1 MLATFALMFLAGPR
15 VFAWQQAAN
24 EPSPNAV
31 DIGFAD
37 DMRTHHLQGVTMAL
51 SYLKDG
57 TDPTFLQMANE
68 IVLVQAGESRLLS
81 QYLED
86 WGSPDLDLD
95 TAMGWMDMA
104 PVPQTEQP
112 GMATDAEL
120 AELDAAE
127 GQELD
132 DLFSSLDDQAPPGRH
147 PHGPVR
153 RRPRLGGVHHQP
165 GAGDRDHPGV
175 RDRRDEPPP
184 GGSRPAAGLIYGSLP
199 RSGRSGSGVPQVSA
213 QGTTP
218 AQTGRSMSS
227 GSSIGPPERALAD
240 ASSTSR
246 RSTAVWRS
254 SMSDGA
260 RPRPSGRVGGAR

>member
-1 MLATFALMFLAGPR
+1 MLMTMTSVADSTDTDPAEDYDDLEPVFEGRTVDLGRAVLATFALMFLAGAG

-57 TDPTFLQMANE
+57 TDPTLLQMANE

-132 DLFSSLDDQAPPGRH
+132 DLFSSLMIEHHRGGIHMAQYAADHGSEESITSLAQAIVTTQESEIAEMNLRREDLGLPP
-147 PHGPVR
+147 V
-153 RRPRLGGVHHQP
+153 
-165 GAGDRDHPGV
+165 
-175 RDRRDEPPP
+175 
-184 GGSRPAAGLIYGSLP
+184 
-199 RSGRSGSGVPQVSA
+199 
-213 QGTTP
+213 
-218 AQTGRSMSS
+218 
-227 GSSIGPPERALAD
+227 
-240 ASSTSR
+240 
-246 RSTAVWRS
+246 
-254 SMSDGA
+254 
-260 RPRPSGRVGGAR
+260 